1 MFDWRAALQRLR
13 AVRVPMYA
21 WVVGGVVVAALA
33 VVASMELSSGPYVA
47 LYDGL
52 TPAQGGVIIG
62 QLQKLG
68 IPYELQNAGNLILV
82 PAQDLAAARLQLG
95 ASNMPQDDV
104 AAKWNKLEDAPMTAT
119 DTAQSAMAA
128 QALEASLAQSIDSMS
143 GIESAQVYL
152 ALPRET
158 PFLGDQPKP
167 AASVVITADAENAQ
181 AQGPAI
187 ASLVAGAVPGLTA
200 SQVNV
205 ETTSGVVVYPQ
216 AGLGSSPAQFR
227 TVAALE
233 NQAAAHVAELLTPML
248 GAGNFR
254 TDVSA
259 NVDFTQEQVKQIAYG
274 PSQLVAHTVSSQS
287 DRTGSQ
293 DAAIG
298 IPGALSNEPP
308 AATTAATPAVITGGT
323 GTGTGTSTNT
333 SAGADASSASSNDN
347 TPHDTSKT
355 LDQTF
360 VTDQSESDITK
371 PDWTVKGL
379 AISVVLNRAALGNAT
394 TDQVKAAIAAAFDY
408 PEVRVNVLATNFNA
422 SPASGK
428 MSGLAT
434 GAAPLSRAIME
445 LMAAA
450 ALLFGFAVPLGR
462 RLTVL
467 GDRVPARV
475 LMPPPPPP
483 ALPRRDLAPLRAQV
497 TDNPSQVAKLLQ
509 GWADAT

>member
-1 MFDWRAALQRLR
+1 MPDWRAALQRLR
-13 AVRVPMYA
+13 AVRVPLYA
-21 WVVGGVVVAALA
+21 WVTGGVVAASLA
-33 VVASMELSSGPYVA
+33 VVALLEFSTGPYVA

-52 TPAQGGVIIG
+52 TPAQGGVVIG

-82 PAQDLAAARLQLG
+82 PAPDLAAARLQLG

-119 DTAQSAMAA
+119 DAAQSAMAA
-128 QALEASLAQSIDSMS
+128 QALEGSLAQSIESMS
-143 GIESAQVYL
+143 GIQSAQVYL

-187 ASLVAGAVPGLTA
+187 ASLVAGAVPGLAA

-227 TVAALE
+227 TVAMLE
-233 NQAAAHVAELLTPML
+233 NQAAAHVAALLTPIL

-259 NVDFTQEQVKQIAYG
+259 DVDFTQQQTKQIAYG

-308 AATTAATPAVITGGT
+308 AATTAATPKVITGDANT
-323 GTGTGTSTNT
+323 GASPSTDTG
-333 SAGADASSASSNDN
+333 SAPPADN
-347 TPHDTSKT
+347 TPHDTNKT

-379 AISVVLNRAALGNAT
+379 AISVVLNRAALGSAT

-408 PEVRVNVLATNFNA
+408 PQVRVNVLATAFNQA
-422 SPASGK
+422 PAPGNVG
-428 MSGLAT
+428 GLASA
-434 GAAPLSRAIME
+434 AAPVSRAIME

-450 ALLFGFAVPLGR
+450 ALLFGLALPLGR
-462 RLTVL
+462 RLTAI
-467 GDRVPARV
+467 GDRVPAPV
-475 LMPPPPPP
+475 MLPPPPPP
-483 ALPRRDLAPLRAQV
+483 ALPRRDLTPLRAQV
-497 TDNPSQVAKLLQ
+497 IDNPSQVAKLLQ
-509 GWADAT
+509 NWADAT